1 MAMLKCPV
9 CNTPL
14 KEFEDSAYEL
24 SSVGCPRCEWT
35 TFKVYPEEAWKAAE
49 EFINKFPPAMRVHP
63 GDKIIYFDN
72 LYHRVG
78 GTVMGKDPVTM
89 RIILED
95 GSTTA
100 DMVYKWPWQL
110 N

>member
-1 MAMLKCPV
+1 MQGHLHAG
-9 CNTPL
+9 
-14 KEFEDSAYEL
+14 ES
-24 SSVGCPRCEWT
+24 R
-35 TFKVYPEEAWKAAE
+35 
-49 EFINKFPPAMRVHP
+49 